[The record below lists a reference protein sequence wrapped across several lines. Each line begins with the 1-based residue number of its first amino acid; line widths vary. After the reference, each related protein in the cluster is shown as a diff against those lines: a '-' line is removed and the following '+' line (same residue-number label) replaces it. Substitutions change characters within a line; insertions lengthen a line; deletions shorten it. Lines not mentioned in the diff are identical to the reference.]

1 MHKVEI
7 RTGVWV
13 AYEDHW
19 FGNPWTLPGTV
30 VMVHGNSESSLAWR
44 PWVPH
49 LAGKYRV
56 IRLDMPGFGA
66 SMELFDYA
74 WTARELSLHKRP
86 RTIPEAVRGT
96 PSRCLK
102 ISSLL
107 SPHTFSSCCAHFG
120 HCLNIF

>member
-66 SMELFDYA
+66 STEPLDYA
-74 WTARELSLHKRP
+74 WTARELAADIARRQVASLHMLVRALKYRVVVTQPRP
-86 RTIPEAVRGT
+86 QNSHVG
-96 PSRCLK
+96 SRC
-102 ISSLL
+102 
-107 SPHTFSSCCAHFG
+107 A
-120 HCLNIF
+120 